1 MPAMVMHIQQTPLV
15 WYGFFIVVIMKKKNN
30 QVQKENVQ
38 FNSNRHRPDIR
49 DNLDNRKNE
58 EQEFKG
64 DDITHNRK
72 EPRKPGKKR

>member
-1 MPAMVMHIQQTPLV
+1 MIFS
-15 WYGFFIVVIMKKKNN
+15 FFIIMKKKYS
-30 QVQKENVQ
+30 QVNKENIQ

-64 DDITHNRK
+64 DDITHNKK
-72 EPRKPGKKR
+72 ESRKPGKRR